1 MSKDMSYSGV
11 MSRRNEIMKNAIGI
25 DYTTFE
31 SGSLSFD
38 YEKMMRETGYT
49 LEEMQKI
56 QYSTG
61 VGRTPVLELRNITAL
76 ARKYAAPGK
85 GARIFIKDEAEI
97 HLEVLKLEELLML
110 YIMQKN

>member
-49 LEEMQKI
+49 LEEMQKNPI
-56 QYSTG
+56 LYRS
-61 VGRTPVLELRNITAL
+61 
-76 ARKYAAPGK
+76 RKNSSFRA
-85 GARIFIKDEAEI
+85 
-97 HLEVLKLEELLML
+97 
-110 YIMQKN
+110 